1 MQIPNFPPL
10 LPLSLLLAPLLL
22 DASSTT
28 DAGNTIQQWVSQFST
43 QSAQI
48 LVAVTSGLAAVAR
61 VTWFTL
67 LILGVLL
74 YVTRLHKKLGR
85 ELVAGGVVLAVLVQ
99 FVYPLMK
106 F

>member
-1 MQIPNFPPL
+1 MQISNFPLL

-28 DAGNTIQQWVSQFST
+28 DAGNTIQQWVTQFSAS
-43 QSAQI
+43 SAQV
-48 LVAVTSGLAAVAR
+48 LVAVTSGLATIAKVA
-61 VTWFTL
+61 WFTL

-74 YVTRLHKKLGR
+74 YVTRLHKRLGR
-85 ELVAGGVVLAVLVQ
+85 ELFAGGVLLAILVQ
-99 FVYPLMK
+99 FVYPLIK

>member
-1 MQIPNFPPL
+1 MQIPNFPLL

-28 DAGNTIQQWVSQFST
+28 DAGNTIQQWVTQFSA
-43 QSAQI
+43 QSAQV
-48 LVAVTSGLAAVAR
+48 LVAVTSGLATVAR

-74 YVTRLHKKLGR
+74 YVTRLHKRLGR
-85 ELVAGGVVLAVLVQ
+85 ELFAGGVLLAILVQ
-99 FVYPLMK
+99 FVYPLIK

>member
-1 MQIPNFPPL
+1 MQIPNFPFL

-28 DAGNTIQQWVSQFST
+28 DAGNTIQQWVTQFSAS
-43 QSAQI
+43 SAQV
-48 LVAVTSGLAAVAR
+48 LVAVTSGIATIGKVA
-61 VTWFTL
+61 WFTL
-67 LILGVLL
+67 LMLGVLL

-85 ELVAGGVVLAVLVQ
+85 ELFAGGLILAILVQ
-99 FVYPLMK
+99 VVYPLIK

>member
-1 MQIPNFPPL
+1 MQILNFTLL

-28 DAGNTIQQWVSQFST
+28 DAGNTIKQWVTQFST

-48 LVAVTSGLAAVAR
+48 LVAVTSGLATVAK
-61 VTWFTL
+61 VAWFTL

-85 ELVAGGVVLAVLVQ
+85 ELFAGGVLLAILVQ
-99 FVYPLMK
+99 FVYPLIK